1 MTAEQYEKWSRPFRR
16 PAWIVCLKAINQ
28 GVTLLM
34 FFAYCGLVIWL
45 AWAGRREVYTIVCVP
60 ALFFAALSL
69 LRRWINAPRPY
80 EVLKIEPLIVKNKKG
95 NSMPSRHVASACIIS
110 MAFASLF
117 GAWSIPFFVLSALL
131 AFVRVIGGIHFP
143 ADAVVG
149 AVLGILFGFILFL

>member
-1 MTAEQYEKWSRPFRR
+1 MEQAVSPPRLDSLPEGDQPGRHASDVFR
-16 PAWIVCLKAINQ
+16 
-28 GVTLLM
+28 LLR
-34 FFAYCGLVIWL
+34 ARHL
-45 AWAGRREVYTIVCVP
+45 ARLGRSEGSLPDRLRACVV
-60 ALFFAALSL
+60 FAALSL